1 MDEPGIQE
9 MHRSERAAYIAGQ
22 ALIGSDGT
30 ESRAAKHGT
39 LPLGYLDPSH
49 AAVLRTEPA
58 IGGSLTTSQAH
69 RKDAPIL
76 RDHGSYRLAWLP
88 D

>member
-1 MDEPGIQE
+1 MRRIELAEYD
-9 MHRSERAAYIAGQ
+9 AVQ

-39 LPLGYLDPSH
+39 LPLDYLDPSH
-49 AAVLRTEPA
+49 AAAAHTVLRTEPA